1 MIGTKKIKKGQIE
14 SYTTADVADSVG
26 KRYQT
31 ENQNTFNDATSSIQ
45 TQLGTKQTYLVK
57 DSVPTSAITGTTSQS
72 QIGASIL
79 IPANTFSA
87 SDVMILDSFGVSKTG
102 TAGTCFFRLLQN
114 TSDTLAGSNTL
125 ATALLTGTQITGNM
139 QRIFEINGG
148 LFKNR
153 IGGSVSAFTD
163 KQGSG
168 TTGLSVSFDPTIDN
182 YFFRT
187 VSLANAA
194 DSVISTQLVILK

>member
-45 TQLGTKQTYLVK
+45 TQLNTKQTYLVK
-57 DSVPTSAITGTTSQS
+57 DSVPTSAITGTTSVT

-87 SDVMILDSFGVSKTG
+87 NDVMILDSLTVSKTG
-102 TAGTCFFRLLQN
+102 VAGTCSWRLYHN
-114 TSDTLAGSNTL
+114 TSDTL
-125 ATALLTGTQITGNM
+125 TGASSLCSAFMIATQINGNM
-139 QRIFEINGG
+139 QRVFEINGG
-148 LFKNR
+148 LLKNR
-153 IGGSVSAFTD
+153 ILGTSNNFTD
-163 KQGSG
+163 KQA
-168 TTGLSVSFDPTIDN
+168 TTAAPLSISFNPAIDN

-187 VSLANAA
+187 VALSVAT

>member
-1 MIGTKKIKKGQIE
+1 MIGNKKIKKGQIE

-57 DSVPTSAITGTTSQS
+57 DSVPTSAHTGTTTQT

-87 SDVMILDSFGVSKTG
+87 NDVMILDSFGVSKTG

-114 TSDTLAGSNTL
+114 TSDTLPGSNTL
-125 ATALLTGTQITGNM
+125 ASALLTGTQITGNA

-187 VSLANAA
+187 VTLANAA